1 MAFYSITYDLVRN
14 RDYEKIARGIKN
26 ISNDA
31 WAKPTASQW
40 IIHSEK
46 TSEQVRDFLLNY
58 IDHDDILFVIKVD
71 VDNWHSYNVQKGATD
86 WLKS

>member
-14 RDYEKIARGIKN
+14 RDYEKIARGIKS

-71 VDNWHSYNVQKGATD
+71 ADNWHSYNVQKSAAD